1 MLTNEESREIG
12 GGLKFC
18 HARVISPPPPSFRV
32 FKRAKKL
39 RFSSLPRATFQR
51 YYVLW
56 EKNLTLDLRDG
67 NWPVW
72 KM

>member
-18 HARVISPPPPSFRV
+18 HARVITPLLPPPLRV

-39 RFSSLPRATFQR
+39 RLSSLPRSRLPKSITYFR
-51 YYVLW
+51 KEPNSGSLGW
-56 EKNLTLDLRDG
+56 
-67 NWPVW
+67 
-72 KM
+72 